1 MLKPIRFFVVCFL
14 LAGCS
19 AAVESRLDSVR
30 ADYMT
35 APVSAT
41 DLEDKNNLDLL
52 ITADTLFHYDDYAG
66 ADAAYEIFNRKNPG
80 IQTRGDTLREI
91 STLAFG
97 ANANDYRPYM
107 MDSLFVSYYQLWAAL
122 ATGRKDDARVIINQS
137 YARQTDMSREYEKL
151 IESNKKSL
159 AENSELATRLY
170 DDNAHWAAY
179 RDIMNPALMYLS
191 GIYFLDAGEFSDAET
206 YLSRANGMM
215 PKNSFIKQDLKLA
228 ESKTRPQNTVWV
240 FIEDGFAPKLT
251 ERRITLPFFIDG
263 GMVPMTIATT
273 EPNFLPN
280 FMAIDGAQKL
290 ADVDAMFMTE
300 YGEYKINESL
310 RAVAAAASRTALQSV
325 MYNSNSK
332 NAGWMGL
339 LSTIYSEFTTNAD
352 VRTWATLPKT
362 ISVIRV
368 ANNKSGLI
376 ELRAH
381 GNVIERVSVP
391 TFGNH
396 LVYVR
401 IGPNDTDIKVITLK
415 K

>member
-1 MLKPIRFFVVCFL
+1 MLKPIRFLIVCVL

-30 ADYMT
+30 AGYMT
-35 APVSAT
+35 APTTAT
-41 DLEDKNNLDLL
+41 DLEDKDNLDLL

-122 ATGRKDDARVIINQS
+122 ATGRNNDARVIINQS

-151 IESNKKSL
+151 IESNQKSL
-159 AENSELATRLY
+159 AENSSLATELR
-170 DDNAHWAAY
+170 NENPNWTAY

-191 GIYFLDAGEFSDAET
+191 GIYFLNAGEFGDAET
-206 YLSRANGMM
+206 YLRRANGMM
-215 PKNSFIKQDLKLA
+215 PNNSFIKKDLKLA

-240 FIEDGFAPKLT
+240 FIEDGFAPKLI
-251 ERRITLPFFIDG
+251 EKRVTLPFFVDG

-273 EPNFLPN
+273 EPKFLANFTT
-280 FMAIDGAQKL
+280 IDGAQKL

-300 YGEYKINESL
+300 YG
-310 RAVAAAASRTALQSV
+310 
-325 MYNSNSK
+325 
-332 NAGWMGL
+332 
-339 LSTIYSEFTTNAD
+339 
-352 VRTWATLPKT
+352 KT
-362 ISVIRV
+362 MR
-368 ANNKSGLI
+368 
-376 ELRAH
+376 
-381 GNVIERVSVP
+381 
-391 TFGNH
+391 
-396 LVYVR
+396 
-401 IGPNDTDIKVITLK
+401 
-415 K
+415 